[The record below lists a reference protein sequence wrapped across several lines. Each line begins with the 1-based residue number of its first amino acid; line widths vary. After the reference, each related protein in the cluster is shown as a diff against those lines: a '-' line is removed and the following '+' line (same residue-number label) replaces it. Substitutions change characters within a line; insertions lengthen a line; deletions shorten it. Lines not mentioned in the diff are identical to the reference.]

1 MSSCEFEEREYEA
14 PLYVQL
20 QHSSANVWAPG
31 QVLEAHVG
39 FDHSLFT
46 SHPYFWKLQGFAA
59 PPLGVVL
66 GDYPPRHWWHQS
78 RFDRD
83 LPDFSLN
90 LFIQAKRPSRGSR
103 VNSKLKALGMKG
115 PYWKFDLSTQ
125 QQLVLEALAASTS
138 GAALVCYA
146 SPAFHRI
153 TELWAHS
160 RAGSIVE
167 TSTFPPAASL
177 HDHEA
182 WYYTEPG
189 CVGIA
194 NPVPER
200 IEEPSILDRLREL
213 SSGFNGSSDGDQY
226 ESNLSR
232 LGAAVVKAVH
242 STPDTGRAA
251 VFFESLREID
261 RGMDTLRPR
270 RYAGAIRGYLQV
282 ATFAS
287 VFSVQWH
294 VVGRGEG

>member
-14 PLYVQL
+14 ALYVQL
-20 QHSSANVWAPG
+20 QHSSADVWAPG
-31 QVLEAHVG
+31 QVLEAQVG

-59 PPLGVVL
+59 PPAGVVL
-66 GDYPPRHWWHQS
+66 GNRPPRYWWHEP
-78 RFDRD
+78 RFDRQ

-90 LFIQAKRPSRGSR
+90 LFIQAKRPSIGSR
-103 VNSKLKALGMKG
+103 VNSKLKALGLKG
-115 PYWKFDLSTQ
+115 PYWRFEVSKH

-138 GAALVCYA
+138 GSALVCYA

-160 RAGSIVE
+160 RAGSMVE
-167 TSTFPPAASL
+167 TSTFPPATSL
-177 HDHEA
+177 RDHEV
-182 WYYTEPG
+182 WYYTAPG

-200 IEEPSILDRLREL
+200 IEEPSLLDRIREL
-213 SSGFNGSSDGDQY
+213 SSGFNGTSDGDRY

-232 LGAAVVKAVH
+232 LGASVVKAVH
-242 STPDTGRAA
+242 STPDTGRTA

-261 RGMDTLRPR
+261 RGMDTLRPH
-270 RYAGAIRGYLQV
+270 RYADAIRGYLQV

-287 VFSVQWH
+287 VFNVQWH
-294 VVGRGEG
+294 VLGRGEG